1 MPINIIR
8 ILSRLTTSQKV
19 LLISVKSIKKL
30 LKNVN
35 PFPEG
40 IVNYITH
47 IRKVLSQTRFRT
59 VFFLIMLECNHH
71 AFFVAHSMEKTKSG
85 PLSLTMLQVKHERDE
100 AHEYER
106 DKTIIKA

>member
-1 MPINIIR
+1 
-8 ILSRLTTSQKV
+8 
-19 LLISVKSIKKL
+19 
-30 LKNVN
+30 
-35 PFPEG
+35 
-40 IVNYITH
+40 
-47 IRKVLSQTRFRT
+47 
-59 VFFLIMLECNHH
+59 MLECNHH